1 MARLSL
7 VVSRCP
13 DYSRHHCYLFLVG
26 EGLVNKLVVD
36 IGGTKIRAA
45 HWDGEKLSSLQ
56 QIPSPK
62 KSSSEFIMELS
73 AFLRPMLTKSQVEN
87 VAIAAAGPIHVR
99 SGRILSAA
107 NLGNKDE
114 SWNSFN
120 LKEELAAKLQME
132 VKVDNDAALAALG
145 HYAHVEKAQVVD
157 LVVVTLG
164 TGVGVGAIVDGEL
177 VRGGQ
182 GFHPEVGH
190 LLLKP
195 KAQQKYPTP
204 FSDHPTAESCLSG
217 HHFARRLSII
227 LGEELNGK
235 EVVRRSQEKDPK
247 LDEHWE
253 NYAHQMSVFL
263 TNIYLMYFPEK
274 IVLAGG
280 FARSASTFFLDST
293 RSELS
298 ILLAELEK
306 GGFKQPVLEVSEY
319 PDHLPLFGAG
329 QL

>member
-1 MARLSL
+1 M
-7 VVSRCP
+7 
-13 DYSRHHCYLFLVG
+13 
-26 EGLVNKLVVD
+26 NKLVVD

-45 HWDGEKLSSLQ
+45 HWNGEILEDMRDM
-56 QIPSPK
+56 PSPK
-62 KSSSEFIMELS
+62 TSSKEFIEEL
-73 AFLRPMLTKSQVEN
+73 AQFLQPMLEERVVDA

-114 SWNSFN
+114 SWNHFN
-120 LKEELAAKLQME
+120 LKQELSLRLNKV

-145 HYAHVEKAQVVD
+145 HYAHVEKAQVKD

-164 TGVGVGAIVDGEL
+164 TGVGVGAMVDGEL
-177 VRGGQ
+177 VRAGQ

-190 LLLKP
+190 LLMKP

-217 HHFARRLSII
+217 HHFARRLSMS
-227 LGEELNGK
+227 LGEELSGK
-235 EVVRRSQEKDPK
+235 DVVRLSQNSDSR
-247 LDEHWE
+247 LVEHWE
-253 NYAHQMSVFL
+253 SYAHQMSVFL

-274 IVLAGG
+274 IILAGG
-280 FARSASTFFLDST
+280 FARSASAFFLDST
-293 RSELS
+293 RGELE

-306 GGFKQPVLEVSEY
+306 GGFKSPRLEVSEH
-319 PDHLPLFGAG
+319 PDHLSLYGAG